1 MEITIIHGQGHYG
14 STYHISKLMRE
25 QLGGK
30 DATVREYFLPKDG
43 PGFCVGCFNCITKD
57 EKLCP
62 QADKTQEIVESM
74 ISSDVIIIDSPTY
87 CMEMTGQLK
96 TLFDHLGYMWLAHRP
111 RKEMFLKMG
120 IAISTTA
127 GAGARKVTKS
137 IARHMFWWGI
147 PKVYRIHFSVQA
159 MGWDGVKDK
168 IKKRISRR
176 VDSVAR
182 KVKSGRTRHNFSLR
196 FMFNMFRKMNMTP
209 KPWNP
214 ADREYWERNGW
225 LGQGRPWNKK
235 SK

>member
-1 MEITIIHGQGHYG
+1 MQPSAVFSAQGR
-14 STYHISKLMRE
+14 SR
-25 QLGGK
+25 
-30 DATVREYFLPKDG
+30 
-43 PGFCVGCFNCITKD
+43 FCVGCFNCITKD

-62 QADKTQEIVESM
+62 QADKTEIVESM
-74 ISSDVIIIDSPTY
+74 ISDVIIIDSPTY
-87 CMEMTGQLK
+87 HKMTGQLK
-96 TLFDHLGYMWLAHRP
+96 TLFDHLDTCGWLTG

-147 PKVYRIHFSVQA
+147 PKVYRINFSVQA
-159 MGWDGVKDK
+159 MGWYGVKDK

-225 LGQGRPWNKK
+225 LGQVRPWNKE